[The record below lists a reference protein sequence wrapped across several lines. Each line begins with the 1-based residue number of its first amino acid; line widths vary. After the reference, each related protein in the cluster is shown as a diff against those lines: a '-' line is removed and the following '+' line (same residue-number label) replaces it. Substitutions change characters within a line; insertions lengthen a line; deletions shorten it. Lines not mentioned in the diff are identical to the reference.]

1 MIWDLNWT
9 FFTAYLAIAAVAV
22 LSEKDLGAVKN
33 ELLKM
38 QKNLVKFLGNF

>member
-9 FFTAYLAIAAVAV
+9 FFTAYVAAVAV